1 MNAIE
6 QQQHD
11 SDTIFTQI
19 TEMGG
24 FASMDEVRATVA
36 LFYVP
41 DMSIS
46 RAGIS
51 HALKRLESH
60 FAQNPSITT

>member
-1 MNAIE
+1 M
-6 QQQHD
+6 
-11 SDTIFTQI
+11 IFTQI
-19 TEMGG
+19 TTGD
-24 FASMDEVRATVA
+24 FASMDEARTTVA

-51 HALKRLESH
+51 HALKRLEKH
-60 FAQNPSITT
+60 FAQKPSIIT

>member
-1 MNAIE
+1 MNATE
-6 QQQHD
+6 QQRYD

-51 HALKRLESH
+51 HALKRLEKH
-60 FAQNPSITT
+60 FAKNGVTQ